1 MHKYYAITTPVR
13 TLTRFAHPCNV
24 ALGSPAGEVSR
35 AANGSFRS
43 SLAVPPRPRER
54 PESAQSCR
62 SRAFRGRSPHHPICR
77 PSPSCGA
84 NPWFAEF
91 TTYAGKPPDGE
102 PDGGSGSG
110 RNEAG
115 AQDGLAAR
123 QQTLRY
129 QRYLPLD
136 PLHCANTSAASPRRG
151 GKHCSGLTT
160 SIAPARLPTVAARSR
175 CKSRCS

>member
-1 MHKYYAITTPVR
+1 MSAHGTSLKGSSRRGSAIGLGIISATHLSKRP
-13 TLTRFAHPCNV
+13 LSALPCH
-24 ALGSPAGEVSR
+24 
-35 AANGSFRS
+35 
-43 SLAVPPRPRER
+43 
-54 PESAQSCR
+54 
-62 SRAFRGRSPHHPICR
+62 SRAFRQRSPHHPICR

-136 PLHCANTSAASPRRG
+136 PLHCANTSAASPHRE
-151 GKHCSGLTT
+151 GKHCPRLTT